1 MATRLLVDVILTLS
15 DLNIAPADMDAPFA
29 MPGPGDLRRHEGRD
43 TTIEDL
49 PDEILAT
56 SLLGM
61 EPPFSHRRICKQ
73 LRSLFDES
81 CTQLRIQDHRHL
93 AKEGVMQH
101 SNLLSLLR
109 RLPRLDTLW
118 DMDRSRSEAL
128 PWDEM
133 GQTLGGQLTHLIFHC
148 NTHLGFL
155 ELFPSL
161 RRLEMIRSDLMPS
174 HCTLELQPLSALIAL
189 QELGL
194 RVPVKDLGPLS
205 GCSQLQL
212 LDMAGCY
219 IEDPRLGPLAH
230 CKKLRTLRLCGVD
243 TLRDLGPLGECDSL
257 QHLDISRCS
266 SITNLKPLELCTN
279 LLYLNLS
286 FSRASDFEALSAC
299 TALRRLDLSSCW
311 HLRSLA
317 PLASCCQLRHLD
329 IGSNKISSLE
339 PLWGLQELQHIELWD
354 THTSWLNSE
363 PPELGP
369 LTRVKRLQLDFPSG
383 GRGFN
388 CQ

>member
-1 MATRLLVDVILTLS
+1 
-15 DLNIAPADMDAPFA
+15 

-49 PDEILAT
+49 PEEILAK

-93 AKEGVMQH
+93 ATEGVIQH

-118 DMDRSRSEAL
+118 DLDRSRGEAL
-128 PWDEM
+128 PWREM
-133 GQTLGGQLTHLIFHC
+133 GQILGRQLTHLVFHC
-148 NTHLGFL
+148 DTHLGFL

-161 RRLEMIRSDLMPS
+161 RRLEVVRSDLMPS
-174 HCTLELQPLSALIAL
+174 QCMPDLRPLSALRAL
-189 QELGL
+189 QDLGL

-212 LDMAGCY
+212 LDLAGY
-219 IEDPRLGPLAH
+219 IEEPRLEPLAH
-230 CKKLRTLRLCGVD
+230 CKKLRTLKLSGVD
-243 TLRDLGPLGECDSL
+243 TLRDLGPLGRCASL

-266 SITNLKPLELCTN
+266 GITNLKPLELCSS

-286 FSRASDFEALSAC
+286 SSRASDFEALSAC

-311 HLRSLA
+311 HLRSLD
-317 PLASCCQLRHLD
+317 PLSSCRKLRHLD

-354 THTSWLNSE
+354 THTSWLDNK

-369 LTRVKRLQLDFPSG
+369 LTRVKRLQLDILSDG
-383 GRGFN
+383 VSIVSM
-388 CQ
+388 